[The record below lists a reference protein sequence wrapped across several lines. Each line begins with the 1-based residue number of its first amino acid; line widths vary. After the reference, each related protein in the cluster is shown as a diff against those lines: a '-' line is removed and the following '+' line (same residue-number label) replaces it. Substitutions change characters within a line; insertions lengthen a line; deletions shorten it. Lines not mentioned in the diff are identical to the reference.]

1 MLPWAQLIKQ
11 EQGLKFWAPSP
22 RCISQDFANSLQVYG
37 PLQIYE
43 WMNQI
48 TVWVHN
54 LSPWGVTIQQ
64 DRHPLQNRSTS
75 ESDVTCDGGLEKG
88 LRNTTLFI
96 DVWQKSN
103 QYYKVIILQLNR
115 NKLSNSKKREIK
127 KHNLETWSR
136 ENWSFL
142 WMSSEKT
149 SWRRGHLS

>member
-11 EQGLKFWAPSP
+11 EQGTTPALSP
-22 RCISQDFANSLQVYG
+22 RCIAQDFANSLQAYG

-48 TVWVHN
+48 TQSGFTSSALEGSQSN
-54 LSPWGVTIQQ
+54 RIGILSK
-64 DRHPLQNRSTS
+64 NRSTS

-103 QYYKVIILQLNR
+103 HYYKVIILQLKR
-115 NKLSNSKKREIK
+115 NKQQQKRERK
-127 KHNLETWSR
+127 KHNLENTEQGELIIPLDEFR
-136 ENWSFL
+136 EDFL
-142 WMSSEKT
+142 
-149 SWRRGHLS
+149 RRGHLS